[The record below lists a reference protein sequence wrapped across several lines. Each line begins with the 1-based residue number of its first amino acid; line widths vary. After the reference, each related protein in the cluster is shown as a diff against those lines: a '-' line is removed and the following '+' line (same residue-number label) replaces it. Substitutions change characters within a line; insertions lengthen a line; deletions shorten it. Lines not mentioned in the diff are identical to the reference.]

1 MRRKR
6 AAIALTLVVAAFAV
20 GAPVLLAI
28 QEAQRQGR
36 AIETERVLGYARD
49 VLMRTDATAAQV
61 DRGFKLLEAAR
72 NGAPC
77 SDANIDL
84 MRQIDVT
91 SSYIQAIGYVEDGRI
106 ACSSIGGDRK
116 DLMLGGAPDFVT
128 ANGVAIYKNLR
139 LPFAPQLPFI
149 ALARNNYVAIIH
161 KDLPIDTTVNGPEV
175 SLAIFLLGDT
185 VPMAS
190 RHFVASEWL
199 QRLGTHKAVTFVD
212 GRRLVAAARSD
223 RFLYAAVAAIPVS
236 DSNESTREAAQR
248 LVPAGVIAG
257 LMLAAAVF
265 LLARTQ
271 LSLPA
276 AIRTGL
282 KRNELFL
289 LYQPIVD
296 LESGA
301 WVGAEALIRWQRP
314 TGELVDPNIF
324 IPIAE
329 KSGLIELVTQRVLEL
344 AARDTGAFLRRHPR
358 FHLAVNLSAADL
370 HSPRLP
376 AQLDDFLSK
385 TAAAPG
391 NLVVEIT
398 ERGLL
403 NVELA
408 REMLRTLRAKG
419 VRVAIDDFGTGY
431 SGLSYLQTLE
441 VDYLKIDKS
450 FVDAIA
456 TEAPTS
462 HVVQHIIEMA
472 KSLKLK
478 LTAEGV
484 ETEAQARFLRQH
496 GVEYAQGWLFAKPMK
511 FDDIERAL
519 AARA

>member
-1 MRRKR
+1 MTRKQ
-6 AAIALTLVVAAFAV
+6 ATIALTLVVAAFAV

-61 DRGFKLLEAAR
+61 DRGFKLLAAAR

-77 SDANIDL
+77 SEANIDL

-116 DLMLGGAPDFVT
+116 DLLLGTPDFVT
-128 ANGVAIYKNLR
+128 ANGVAVYKNLR
-139 LPFAPQLPFI
+139 LPFAPQQQFI
-149 ALARNNYVAIIH
+149 ALARNNHVAIIH
-161 KDLPIDTTVNGPEV
+161 KDLPIDTTVSGADV
-175 SLAIFLLGDT
+175 SLAIFLLGDN

-199 QRLGTHKAVTFVD
+199 PRLGTNKAVTFVD

-236 DSNESTREAAQR
+236 DYNDSTREAAQR
-248 LVPAGVIAG
+248 LVPAGLIAG

-271 LSLPA
+271 LSLAA

-296 LESGA
+296 LESGE

-329 KSGLIELVTQRVLEL
+329 KSGLIEQVTQRVLEL

-358 FHLAVNLSAADL
+358 FYVAVNLSAADL

-376 AQLDDFLSK
+376 AQLDDFLST

-441 VDYLKIDKS
+441 VDYLKIDKT

-462 HVVQHIIEMA
+462 HLVQHIIEMA

-511 FDDIERAL
+511 FVDIERAL

>member
-1 MRRKR
+1 MRRKQ

-20 GAPVLLAI
+20 GAPVLLAL

-61 DRGFKLLEAAR
+61 DRGFKLLAAAR

-77 SDANIDL
+77 SEANIDL

-116 DLMLGGAPDFVT
+116 DLLFGTPDFVT
-128 ANGVAIYKNLR
+128 ANGVAGYKNLR
-139 LPFAPQLPFI
+139 LPFAPQQQFI
-149 ALARNNYVAIIH
+149 ALARNNHVAIIH
-161 KDLPIDTTVNGPEV
+161 KDLPIDTTVSGADV
-175 SLAIFLLGDT
+175 SLA
-185 VPMAS
+185 
-190 RHFVASEWL
+190 
-199 QRLGTHKAVTFVD
+199 
-212 GRRLVAAARSD
+212 
-223 RFLYAAVAAIPVS
+223 
-236 DSNESTREAAQR
+236 
-248 LVPAGVIAG
+248 
-257 LMLAAAVF
+257 
-265 LLARTQ
+265 
-271 LSLPA
+271 A

-296 LESGA
+296 LESGE

-329 KSGLIELVTQRVLEL
+329 KSGLIEQVTQRVLEL

-358 FHLAVNLSAADL
+358 FYVAVNLSAADL

-376 AQLDDFLSK
+376 AQLDDFLST

-441 VDYLKIDKS
+441 VDYLKIDKT

-511 FDDIERAL
+511 FVDIERVL